1 MGATLTTINSALKE
15 VWTQDALEEQIYQD
29 NPFLDELEKTSRYT
43 IGEYAVTP
51 IHTQRNGGYSAIS
64 SGGGNLNTAGNQGV
78 AQAQWQ
84 FTHHNQQINIQGS
97 AIDQSSSSAN
107 AVANVVDLEV
117 SGALNDLKKQITR
130 QAFSNGDGRITACG
144 TTSASNVV
152 VLDTGD
158 GYDALVRR
166 WLHVGSQ
173 VDIGTAASP
182 TSLINGESVTAV
194 SKVAA
199 TPTITVST
207 SITTTSSN
215 FVSIKGNRTG
225 TSATYEMNGLRNIVS
240 TSADLGGL
248 TVAANPEWQASE
260 VTTTSQALTLSLML
274 AKQEAVQQNTGDTP
288 TDVLTSIKQRR
299 VFYSLL
305 QNQARFQADNFEA
318 GSVDKVRWN
327 GLTIQAHPD
336 CFSGDMYFLTK
347 KNLFIVATDKPY
359 WQNKITGGDILSW
372 IQGTDSYG
380 AKLTYRIQLATN
392 RRNAHARLG
401 GLT

>member
-1 MGATLTTINSALKE
+1 MPATLTTINAALKE
-15 VWTQDALEEQIYQD
+15 VWTQDRLEEQLYQD
-29 NPFLDELEKTSRYT
+29 NPFWDEVEKTSRYT

-51 IHTQRNGGYSAIS
+51 LHTQRNGGYSAIS
-64 SGGGNLNTAGNQGV
+64 SAGGTLNTAGNQGV

-84 FTHHNQQINIQGS
+84 FTHHHQQIGIQGS
-97 AIDQSSSSAN
+97 AIDQSAQSAN
-107 AVANVVDLEV
+107 SVANVVDLEV

-130 QAFSNGDGRITACG
+130 QAFSNGDGRICDCG
-144 TTSASNVV
+144 VTSASNVV
-152 VLDTGD
+152 VLSTGD

-182 TSLINGESVTAV
+182 TSLVNGETVTAV

-199 TPTITVST
+199 TPTITVTS
-207 SITTTSSN
+207 SITTTASN

-225 TSATYEMNGLRNIVS
+225 SSATYEMNGLRNIVS
-240 TSADLGGL
+240 SSADLGGL
-248 TVAANPEWQASE
+248 TVAANPEWQASL
-260 VTTTSQALTLSLML
+260 VTTTSQALTLTLML
-274 AKQEAVQQNTGDTP
+274 QHQEAVQQNTGDNP
-288 TDVLTSIKQRR
+288 TDVLTSLKQRR

-305 QNQARFQADNFEA
+305 QNQARFSSDAFEA

-327 GLTIQAHPD
+327 GMTVQAHPD

-347 KNLFIVATDKPY
+347 KNLFIVASDKPY

-372 IQGTDSYG
+372 IQGQDAYG
-380 AKLTYRIQLATN
+380 AKLTYRAQLATN
-392 RRNAHARLG
+392 RRNAHARIG
-401 GLT
+401 SLT